1 MQLWLSVCLSQDP
14 MSKYVAMSK
23 SSGGSDL
30 YMVID
35 SFNRLGSTDA
45 KVKEFVRGI
54 EFGSGEKQIND
65 YGPVRA
71 DVQGRVTRGMV
82 ERMSR
87 GPFCR

>member
-1 MQLWLSVCLSQDP
+1 

-30 YMVID
+30 CVGID

-45 KVKEFVRGI
+45 EVKEFVRGI
-54 EFGSGEKQIND
+54 EPGRGEKHIND
-65 YGPVRA
+65 YGPVIA
-71 DVQGRVTRGMV
+71 DVQGRFTQDMV
-82 ERMSR
+82 ARILR